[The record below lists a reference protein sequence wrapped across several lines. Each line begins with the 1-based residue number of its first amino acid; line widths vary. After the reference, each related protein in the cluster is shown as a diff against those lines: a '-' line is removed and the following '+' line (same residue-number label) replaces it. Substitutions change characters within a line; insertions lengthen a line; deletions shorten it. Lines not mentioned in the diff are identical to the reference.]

1 MAVYTSMC
9 GIFAYTGAKEAG
21 NLLLEGLVSLEYR
34 GYDSAGIY
42 TPESGVVKTPGAVGA
57 LRKRMP
63 KKYEGK
69 SGIAHLRWA
78 THGEPTEVN
87 AHPHTGSGEI
97 WVVHNGIIENFKEL
111 KEILEK
117 KGHTFASKS
126 DTEVLAHLIEEH
138 MKKEKNFEKATLKA
152 LNQVRGT
159 YGVAVQY
166 KGEPEK
172 LIAGRM
178 GSPIVL
184 GIGKNENFIA
194 SDPSPILKHTKK
206 VIFLNDGEMAV
217 LTPKSH
223 TIYKLTKE
231 LVKRVPEELDWS
243 PEEAQKGGYEHFML
257 KEIMEGPEVI
267 ENTLRGRLLPEK
279 GMVKL
284 GGLES
289 VTKEL
294 AKIERIIIVACGT
307 AYYAGLVGEYMLE
320 EFAGIPVEV
329 ELASEFRYRH
339 PVLNQRTAVLAI
351 SQSGETADT
360 LEAIREGKRKGALTL
375 GIVNAVGSTI
385 ARETDAGVYNHA
397 GPEMSVAST
406 KALVSQLT
414 ALTLL
419 TIFLGRQRGMSAK
432 TGKEIAKE
440 LKALPKKLA
449 AILAGKE
456 AIEKLAKKYSGA
468 RDFLFIGRKYNFP
481 VALEGAIK
489 LKEISYIHAEGY
501 GAGEMKHGP
510 IAMIDENF
518 PTFALAPKDSVYEKM
533 LSNIEQLKA
542 RKGPVIALAN
552 EGDKEIGKLADD
564 VVYVPKTLEM
574 LSPILNVVPLQLFAY
589 YFAKEKGLNVD
600 RPRNLAKSVTVE

>member
-1 MAVYTSMC
+1 M
-9 GIFAYTGAKEAG
+9 
-21 NLLLEGLVSLEYR
+21 
-34 GYDSAGIY
+34 
-42 TPESGVVKTPGAVGA
+42 
-57 LRKRMP
+57 
-63 KKYEGK
+63 
-69 SGIAHLRWA
+69 
-78 THGEPTEVN
+78 
-87 AHPHTGSGEI
+87 
-97 WVVHNGIIENFKEL
+97 
-111 KEILEK
+111 
-117 KGHTFASKS
+117 
-126 DTEVLAHLIEEH
+126 
-138 MKKEKNFEKATLKA
+138 
-152 LNQVRGT
+152 
-159 YGVAVQY
+159 
-166 KGEPEK
+166 
-172 LIAGRM
+172 
-178 GSPIVL
+178 
-184 GIGKNENFIA
+184 
-194 SDPSPILKHTKK
+194 
-206 VIFLNDGEMAV
+206 
-217 LTPKSH
+217 
-223 TIYKLTKE
+223 
-231 LVKRVPEELDWS
+231 
-243 PEEAQKGGYEHFML
+243 
-257 KEIMEGPEVI
+257 
-267 ENTLRGRLLPEK
+267 
-279 GMVKL
+279 
-284 GGLES
+284 
-289 VTKEL
+289 
-294 AKIERIIIVACGT
+294 
-307 AYYAGLVGEYMLE
+307 
-320 EFAGIPVEV
+320 

-432 TGKEIAKE
+432 IGKEIAKE

-574 LSPILNVVPLQLFAY
+574 VSPILNVVPLQLFAY